1 MTGSQLGREGVKM
14 LKAQLD
20 EIVPSVDGS
29 AFLML
34 IKTEQGEVVPIVI
47 GALEAQAIN
56 VSLLGVQ
63 LERPLTAD
71 LVISVLEIFGASI
84 QRIEINELSNNVY
97 YARIVVENR
106 GIEYEI
112 DARPSDALALQVRTK
127 APLYIAESVVEAAK
141 LREDFGP
148 GGAEA

>member
-1 MTGSQLGREGVKM
+1 M